1 MGSRLPIGASMS
13 VFKGEI
19 MITGKKMVLAV
30 TMVGLS
36 AAVSA
41 QTYQRFGNTTF
52 GSDGYSSQ
60 RFGNT
65 TFGSDGTTQ
74 QRFGNTTFG
83 SDGTTYQ
90 RFGNTTFGSDGSTH
104 QRFGNTTFGK

>member
-1 MGSRLPIGASMS
+1 
-13 VFKGEI
+13 
-19 MITGKKMVLAV
+19 MITGKKMVVAV
-30 TMVGLS
+30 AVVGLS

-41 QTYQRFGNTTF
+41 QTTYQRFGNTTF

-65 TFGSDGTTQ
+65 TFGNDGTTQ

-83 SDGTTYQ
+83 
-90 RFGNTTFGSDGSTH
+90 R
-104 QRFGNTTFGK
+104 